1 MIVQCR
7 GRRSAARAR
16 ASAPTVSAADFPICC
31 RWPRTSLRSPAAGVI
46 IDRPSSIVAP
56 NLRTTIPLN
65 RNGDVNQQPLRR
77 PGGSSRSLCSAQ
89 PRPMRLGLPA
99 HPLRARVWVASQV
112 NAANFLW

>member
-1 MIVQCR
+1 MFFKCAEPMTPYLAALT
-7 GRRSAARAR
+7 RRR
-16 ASAPTVSAADFPICC
+16 C
-31 RWPRTSLRSPAAGVI
+31 
-46 IDRPSSIVAP
+46 PSSIVAP

-99 HPLRARVWVASQV
+99 HAR
-112 NAANFLW
+112 